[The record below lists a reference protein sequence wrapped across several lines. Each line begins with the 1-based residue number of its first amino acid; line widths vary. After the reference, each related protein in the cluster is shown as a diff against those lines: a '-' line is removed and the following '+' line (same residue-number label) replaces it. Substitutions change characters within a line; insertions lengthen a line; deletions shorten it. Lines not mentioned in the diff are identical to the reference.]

1 MAPGRSGWHPSSS
14 LEGADE
20 ASSLASRWVPGA
32 GSKPWRRPEI
42 LLLSD
47 SGTERRASQATSGEQ
62 RGLMPAPAQRIPIQR
77 PDPDRNFTG
86 RSIRPL
92 SSCTATERRKDVS
105 WLASHEST
113 EVSWRVLRVGER
125 AARNKLTPAGGG
137 RAGSASSGQKPPA
150 RAARAEPPPGEVRAV
165 CAGHPLPPH
174 HPKGTSGLHPS
185 LLGVRLPSCCADVS
199 SIEAQRRCQLL
210 WGCARFAPA
219 PPHSFRA
226 TRGCP
231 RLEARPRLGDAATQW
246 RRREPPCAGIST
258 REQEEATE
266 RKALK
271 STHMQNAKLAE
282 PGAQN
287 SEPPRAANARSSHV
301 PLAEQSEG
309 LTCVSDFS
317 FLLLLQLL
325 HSLKG
330 NVYSVVDASVR
341 AIPEFRSPRQ
351 GKLFLLLVPCLPSCD
366 TSGRPTFWVRKSR
379 PGPSGAVSEADVPFG
394 EPPSPSASVVG
405 LRVLMRFFS
414 CPVSRRGV
422 RRAGDIAR
430 TARHRA

>member
-1 MAPGRSGWHPSSS
+1 MTLVCRRVGADFAIARHLRPPTATKEPGRGTSSSPLRESRWLQVAVGGIPRPPSSS

-47 SGTERRASQATSGEQ
+47 SGTERRASQAPSGEQ
-62 RGLMPAPAQRIPIQR
+62 RGPMPAPAQRIPIQR

-199 SIEAQRRCQLL
+199 SIKAQRRWRSCRLL

-231 RLEARPRLGDAATQW
+231 RLEAQPRLGDAATQW

-271 STHMQNAKLAE
+271 STHTQNAKL
-282 PGAQN
+282 
-287 SEPPRAANARSSHV
+287 
-301 PLAEQSEG
+301 
-309 LTCVSDFS
+309 
-317 FLLLLQLL
+317 
-325 HSLKG
+325 
-330 NVYSVVDASVR
+330 
-341 AIPEFRSPRQ
+341 
-351 GKLFLLLVPCLPSCD
+351 
-366 TSGRPTFWVRKSR
+366 
-379 PGPSGAVSEADVPFG
+379 
-394 EPPSPSASVVG
+394 
-405 LRVLMRFFS
+405 
-414 CPVSRRGV
+414 
-422 RRAGDIAR
+422 RRARGTEFGASAGR
-430 TARHRA
+430 ERSFVPRSLG